1 METSDYFSRL
11 KSQLVGF
18 TFINGDGMTVS
29 RLGISIITLFF
40 KQGNTQEEKQRIFTL
55 SS

>member
-29 RLGISIITLFF
+29 RLGISITLFF

>member
-11 KSQLVGF
+11 KSRLVGF
-18 TFINGDGMTVS
+18 TFTNGDGMTVS
-29 RLGISIITLFF
+29 RLGISITLFF